1 MVKEHGPQ
9 ITERSIL
16 GNTKME
22 RKMVKEH
29 TLGMMEESMLGNT
42 RMV

>member
-1 MVKEHGPQ
+1 MVKEH
-9 ITERSIL
+9 IL
-16 GNTKME
+16 GMME
-22 RKMVKEH
+22 ESLLGNSRMIKKMVKEH